1 MWPLVLIANTAMKN
15 YSLIALALLLTISIC
30 GQETEKKKF
39 QFKKPNLKLREK
51 LGDLAGNAMTGKTD
65 DLFLTAPVVTLT
77 TGIYSP
83 ETKTSE
89 TKYFPENVVEG
100 DQMISITFMKNSG
113 MGLMQIK
120 GDVNYIDEPMEYV
133 GLGSYMHVFD
143 KPVDGPRSI
152 NVSTES
158 GQKAAYTLFPV
169 PTIEI
174 IEVNGDATFPIVDLT
189 EDLRLKV
196 THSPEAEG
204 TVVKVG
210 IIADIAGARAVNYFA
225 EFKAT
230 DKEIII
236 PRESFSNLEYSGK
249 LNTGQ
254 LDKGLT
260 YIVVTRE
267 KILEE
272 SEIDANNR
280 TGNASGVKFQSQSH
294 GSKQILV
301 KGKQEN
307 GVITE
312 VKFSGRFKDKLS
324 YAVSK
329 PNARRGLPLSRASK
343 FGLASLTLNG
353 KTYKKEVVKGSNN
366 FYSGGTTYTRTWT
379 RTTTYTFPQ
388 LPDAYWEN
396 VMGIFYTKLQGML
409 NENFTVQ
416 FENVDNVTA
425 SSNYAQLFDGVEY
438 NTSEGISKSYKNT
451 KLMTPTSFSQAWLN
465 RSSSKSAET
474 PAYMLMKELAIDGL
488 VSFNINFDIGANKD
502 DKIVLLP
509 TVSFSI
515 RGVDETKEF
524 KEGTYAEGYITYQE
538 GIPFS
543 TEKLEKDPNYLAE
556 ILSCD
561 RVIDNLRFMLVTL
574 QQKEIELGFEK
585 IWSIGEE

>member
-1 MWPLVLIANTAMKN
+1 MKKV
-15 YSLIALALLLTISIC
+15 SLIILTLLIC
-30 GQETEKKKF
+30 VAAMAQKETEKKKF
-39 QFKKPNLKLREK
+39 KFKKPNLNIREK

-65 DLFLTAPVVTLT
+65 DLALTAPVITLI

-89 TKYFPENVVEG
+89 TKYFPDNVVEG

-113 MGLMQIK
+113 MGMLQIK

-133 GLGSYMHVFD
+133 GLGSYMHIFE

-152 NVSTES
+152 NVTTET
-158 GQKAAYTLFPV
+158 GDKAAYTLFPV

-189 EDLRLKV
+189 EDMRLKV
-196 THSPEAEG
+196 THSPKAEG

-210 IIADIAGARAVNYFA
+210 IIANIAGARAINYFA

-260 YIVVTRE
+260 YLVVTRE
-267 KILEE
+267 KVMEE
-272 SEIDANNR
+272 SEIDVKNK
-280 TGNASGVKFQSQSH
+280 TGAATGVKFKMQSY

-324 YAVSK
+324 YSIKK

-343 FGLASLTLNG
+343 FGLASLSLNG
-353 KTYKKEVVKGSNN
+353 KTYKKEVVKGTNN
-366 FYSGGTTYTRTWT
+366 FYSGGTSYTRTWT
-379 RTTTYTFPQ
+379 RTTTYKFPQ

-396 VMGIFYTKLQGML
+396 VMGIFYKKLQTMM
-409 NENFTVQ
+409 NEHFSVE
-416 FENVDNVTA
+416 FEDVDKVTG
-425 SSNYAQLFDGVEY
+425 SPHYAKLFEGTEY

-451 KLMTPTSFSQAWLN
+451 KLMSPTSFSQAWLN
-465 RSSSKSAET
+465 RSSSQSTET
-474 PAYMLMKELAIDGL
+474 PANMLMKDLGMDGL
-488 VSFNINFDIGANKD
+488 VSFNINFDIGANRD

-509 TVSFSI
+509 QISFSI
-515 RGVDETKEF
+515 RGVDETKDY
-524 KEGTYAEGYITYQE
+524 KEGTYAEGFITYKE

-543 TEKLEKDPNYLAE
+543 TEKLENDPNYLAE

-561 RVIDNLRFMLVTL
+561 RIIDNLRFMLITL
-574 QQKEIELGFEK
+574 QQKEVELGFEK
-585 IWSIGEE
+585 IWAIGEE

>member
-1 MWPLVLIANTAMKN
+1 MKRVSLLVFAFLVCFVAIAQKEPA
-15 YSLIALALLLTISIC
+15 
-30 GQETEKKKF
+30 KKKF
-39 QFKKPNLKLREK
+39 KFKKPNLNLREK

-65 DLFLTAPVVTLT
+65 DLGLTAPVVTLI

-83 ETKTSE
+83 ETGTSE
-89 TKYFPENVVEG
+89 AKYFPDNVVEG
-100 DQMISITFMKNSG
+100 DQMIAVTFMKNSG
-113 MGLMQIK
+113 MGMLQIK

-133 GLGSYMHVFD
+133 GMGSYMHVFD

-152 NVSTES
+152 NVTTET
-158 GQKAAYTLFPV
+158 GDKAAYTLFPV

-174 IEVNGDATFPIVDLT
+174 IEVNGDATFPIIDLT
-189 EDLRLKV
+189 EDMRLKV
-196 THSPEAEG
+196 THSDEANG
-204 TVVKVG
+204 TIVKVG
-210 IIADIAGARAVNYFA
+210 ILANIAGARAINYFA

-260 YIVVTRE
+260 YLVVTRE
-267 KILEE
+267 KVMEE
-272 SEIDANNR
+272 SEIDVKNR
-280 TGNASGVKFQSQSH
+280 TGAATGVKFKMQSH
-294 GSKQILV
+294 GTKEILV

-307 GVITE
+307 GIITE

-324 YAVSK
+324 YSIKK

-353 KTYKKEVVKGSNN
+353 KTYKKEVVKGTNN
-366 FYSGGTTYTRTWT
+366 FYSGGTSYTRTWT
-379 RTTTYTFPQ
+379 RTTTYKFPQ

-396 VMGIFYTKLQGML
+396 VMGIFYSKLQGML
-409 NENFTVQ
+409 NENFTVE
-416 FENVDNVTA
+416 FEDVDKLT
-425 SSNYAQLFDGVEY
+425 SSSHYTQLFDGAEY
-438 NTSEGISKSYKNT
+438 NTTEGISKSYKNT

-465 RSSSKSAET
+465 RSSSQSSET
-474 PAYMLMKELAIDGL
+474 PANMLMKELGLDGL
-488 VSFNINFDIGANKD
+488 VSFNINFDIGANRD

-509 TVSFSI
+509 QISFSI
-515 RGVDETKEF
+515 RGVDETKDY
-524 KEGTYAEGYITYQE
+524 KEGTYAEGFITYKE

-543 TEKLEKDPNYLAE
+543 TEKLESDPNYLAD

-561 RVIDNLRFMLVTL
+561 RIIDNLRFMLVTL
-574 QQKEIELGFEK
+574 QQKEVELGFEK
-585 IWSIGEE
+585 IWAIGE

>member
-1 MWPLVLIANTAMKN
+1 MKN
-15 YSLIALALLLTISIC
+15 YSLIALTLLLTISIC

-39 QFKKPNLKLREK
+39 KFKKPNLNLREK
-51 LGDLAGNAMTGKTD
+51 LGDLAGNAMTGKTE
-65 DLFLTAPVVTLT
+65 DLGLTAPVVTLT

-83 ETKTSE
+83 DTKTSE
-89 TKYFPENVVEG
+89 TKYYPENVVEG
-100 DQMISITFMKNSG
+100 DQMIAITFMKNSG
-113 MGLMQIK
+113 MGMMQIK
-120 GDVNYIDEPMEYV
+120 GDVNYSDIPMEYV

-152 NVSTES
+152 NVTTET
-158 GQKAAYTLFPV
+158 GQQASYTLFPV

-174 IEVNGDATFPIVDLT
+174 IEINGDATFPIVDLT

-196 THSPEAEG
+196 SHSPKAEG

-210 IIADIAGARAVNYFA
+210 ILADIAGARAVNYFA

-230 DKEIII
+230 DKEIVI
-236 PRESFSNLEYSGK
+236 PKESFSNLEYSGK

-254 LDKGLT
+254 IDKGLT
-260 YIVVTRE
+260 YLVVTRE
-267 KILEE
+267 KIMEE
-272 SEIDANNR
+272 SEIEAENK
-280 TGNASGVKFQSQSH
+280 TGVATGVKFQSQSH

-312 VKFSGRFKDKLS
+312 VRFSGRYKDKLS
-324 YAVSK
+324 YSISK
-329 PNARRGLPLSRASK
+329 PNARTGLPLSRASK

-353 KTYKKEVVKGSNN
+353 RTYKKETVQGSDN
-366 FYSGGTTYTRTWT
+366 FYSGGTAYTRTWT
-379 RTTTYTFPQ
+379 RTTTYEFPQ

-409 NENFTVQ
+409 KEKFNVQ

-425 SSNYAQLFDGVEY
+425 SPNYAQLFDGVEY
-438 NTSEGISKSYKNT
+438 NTTKGISKSYKNT
-451 KLMTPTSFSQAWLN
+451 KLMTPTSFSEAWKN
-465 RSSSKSAET
+465 RSSRKSAET
-474 PAYMLMKELAIDGL
+474 PTTMLMKELGMDGL
-488 VSFNINFDIGANKD
+488 VSFNINFDVGANEN

-509 TVSFSI
+509 TISFSI
-515 RGVDETKEF
+515 RGVDETKEY
-524 KEGTYAEGYITYQE
+524 KTGTYAEGYITYQE

-543 TEKLEKDPNYLAE
+543 TDKLEKDPNYLAE
-556 ILSCD
+556 ILNCD
-561 RVIDNLRFMLVTL
+561 RIIDNLRFMLITL
-574 QQKEIELGFEK
+574 QQKEVELGFDK